1 MIKGKPK
8 TRFDKD
14 DKIDEYAQELFRIL
28 EKKNHEN
35 GFRSFV
41 MGCDSIWRLLEKF
54 VENIDSKEGE
64 EREEAVQML
73 IDKIK
78 RHNTKIKQKQNK
90 I

>member
-1 MIKGKPK
+1 MINGKPK

-41 MGCDSIWRLLEKF
+41 MGCDSIWRLLGKF
-54 VENIDSKEGE
+54 VENIEAKEGE

>member
-14 DKIDEYAQELFRIL
+14 DEIDKYAQELFRII

-41 MGCDSIWRLLEKF
+41 MGCESIWRILEKF

-78 RHNTKIKQKQNK
+78 RQNNKIKQNK
-90 I
+90 GV

>member
-1 MIKGKPK
+1 MINGKPK

-14 DKIDEYAQELFRIL
+14 DKIEEYAQQIFKIL

-41 MGCDSIWRLLEKF
+41 LGCDSIWKLLGKF
-54 VENIDSKEGE
+54 VENIEGKEGE
-64 EREEAVQML
+64 EREEAIKIL

-78 RHNTKIKQKQNK
+78 FHNTKIKEQKEQK
-90 I
+90 

>member
-1 MIKGKPK
+1 MINGKPK

-14 DKIDEYAQELFRIL
+14 DTIDDHAQQLFKIL

-41 MGCDSIWRLLEKF
+41 LGCNSIWKLLAKF
-54 VENIDSKEGE
+54 VENIEAKEGD
-64 EREEAVQML
+64 EREEAIQML

-78 RHNTKIKQKQNK
+78 FHNSKTNQK
-90 I
+90 

>member
-41 MGCDSIWRLLEKF
+41 IGCDSIWKLLEKF
-54 VENIDSKEGE
+54 VENIEAKEGE

>member
-1 MIKGKPK
+1 MINGKPK

-41 MGCDSIWRLLEKF
+41 MGCDSIWRLFGKF
-54 VENIDSKEGE
+54 VENIEAKEGE